1 MLRADHAGAD
11 GSRRLLVGLA
21 DGRTVEA
28 VLLPRGG
35 LCVSSQVGC
44 AVGCVFCMTGIGGL
58 ERQLGSAEI
67 VAQVALARSLRPVT
81 KVVFMGMGEPAHNL
95 DAVLEAIDLLG
106 TGGGL
111 GHKQLVFSTVGD
123 RRAFERLPQG
133 RVKPALALSLH
144 STDAAL
150 RARLLPRA
158 PAIAPDELV
167 ALGDAYARATGYP
180 MQVQWTLLDGVNDG
194 ADEIEGLVRLLAG
207 RYAVLNLIPYNTV
220 DGLALA
226 RPAAERSL
234 GHGARAASARHPHQA
249 APVGRAGRGGRAA
262 ASCGRGTSAA
272 IGGGSRSSRP
282 EPHRRSTPLRASS
295 GGGRSSSQPAGQA
308 GGRRLECNRRS
319 STPRDTAMGIAN
331 DLERLAELH
340 RSGAIS
346 DAEFASAK
354 ARALGETPPAG
365 GNAVAALAAR
375 AAPQPHRRL
384 ARRRVRRPGAGDRP
398 ALLAVAPDLRAAAG
412 VRRHRPDGLPAAVDP
427 GAQGRR
433 RRRLRR
439 RLVPLDLRRG
449 DGNAV
454 HVRALVPAVRALL
467 ADRARG
473 ARCSGRWSGC

>member
-1 MLRADHAGAD
+1 MPTTPAPTARA
-11 GSRRLLVGLA
+11 RLLVGLA

-180 MQVQWTLLDGVNDG
+180 MQVQWTLLDGINDG

-207 RYAVLNLIPYNTV
+207 RYAVLNLIPV
-220 DGLALA
+220 QHRRRPGPGAAGGGALA
-226 RPAAERSL
+226 R
-234 GHGARAASARHPHQA
+234 HGARAASARHPHQA
-249 APVGRAGRGGRAA
+249 APVGRAGRGGR
-262 ASCGRGTSAA
+262 
-272 IGGGSRSSRP
+272 
-282 EPHRRSTPLRASS
+282 LRA
-295 GGGRSSSQPAGQA
+295 
-308 GGRRLECNRRS
+308 
-319 STPRDTAMGIAN
+319 
-331 DLERLAELH
+331 
-340 RSGAIS
+340 
-346 DAEFASAK
+346 
-354 ARALGETPPAG
+354 
-365 GNAVAALAAR
+365 AAR
-375 AAPQPHRRL
+375 AA
-384 ARRRVRRPGAGDRP
+384 
-398 ALLAVAPDLRAAAG
+398 
-412 VRRHRPDGLPAAVDP
+412 
-427 GAQGRR
+427 
-433 RRRLRR
+433 
-439 RLVPLDLRRG
+439 
-449 DGNAV
+449 
-454 HVRALVPAVRALL
+454 
-467 ADRARG
+467 
-473 ARCSGRWSGC
+473 